1 LDIAEGHG
9 TLDHVASVYSAEND
23 RIYEG
28 TGRPGPRLVTMAGV
42 LGGDSFPL
50 AETLRFLL
58 EVGKAGFTCETEIEF
73 AFLQIRPMVFGGEFE
88 DVDLGGIEPKG
99 AIVLSDGALGHGH
112 IGDIRDIV
120 YVDRRTFDRSKS
132 VETAAEI
139 GTLNARLAEAGRP
152 YLLIGPGRW
161 GSADPW
167 LGIPVRWRQ
176 ISRAR
181 CIVETELPDIKVEP
195 SQGTHFFQN
204 ITSFGVSYFTV
215 SGSGPGAFIDE
226 TWLDAQPA
234 ESATASVRH
243 LAFDQPLLV
252 AANSKTGHGVVLK
265 PGVSLAVRDDE

>member
-1 LDIAEGHG
+1 
-9 TLDHVASVYSAEND
+9 
-23 RIYEG
+23 
-28 TGRPGPRLVTMAGV
+28 
-42 LGGDSFPL
+42 
-50 AETLRFLL
+50 
-58 EVGKAGFTCETEIEF
+58 
-73 AFLQIRPMVFGGEFE
+73 MVFGGEFE
-88 DVDLGGIEPKG
+88 DVNLGGIEPKG

-120 YVDRRTFDRSKS
+120 YVDRQTFDRSKS
-132 VETAAEI
+132 AETAAEI

-167 LGIPVRWRQ
+167 LGIPVRWTQ

-226 TWLDAQPA
+226 TWLAAQPV
-234 ESATASVRH
+234 ESKTTHVRH
-243 LAFDQPLLV
+243 LAFDRPLDV

-265 PGVSLAVRDDE
+265 PGVSLTEHGTE